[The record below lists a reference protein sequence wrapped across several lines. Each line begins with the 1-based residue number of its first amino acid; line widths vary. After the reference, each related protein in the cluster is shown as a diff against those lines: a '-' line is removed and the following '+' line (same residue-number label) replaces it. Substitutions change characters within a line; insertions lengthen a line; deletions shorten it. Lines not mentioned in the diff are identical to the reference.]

1 MRAARNL
8 SPPRASPT
16 ELIDMGNILVV
27 DDILF
32 WREVIGDLLRQHSH
46 AVTMA
51 ADSTDAL
58 AILKGRGADLVVLD
72 VEMAHAGGLS
82 LLEQIRREA
91 KWKDLPVI
99 ILTGDVYK
107 EHVLL
112 AKKLGAVDYLLK
124 SRFSPPELLERIQ
137 RRLESLPPSA
147 PVAQVRVPEPQKS
160 SSDTISAGPAAAN
173 ASPDAMPEL
182 LTREKTL
189 ARAAHAMAGRTLAG
203 VVAEVIASANSP
215 KMNLSDLTALVA
227 RDGMLSARVLHA
239 AKSAANISAHGIS
252 TLSDAVRVVGCR
264 TVGNIAAAIGIFDA
278 MPQPE
283 ADGFSPV
290 RTWQHSLVVAK
301 LCERLAPANLKP
313 SAYLAGLCHELGLI
327 LFRTH
332 FGPEYRQVLEA
343 QKATGQPLHRVEIQI
358 LGATHGEVSEEIL
371 KSLGLPE
378 HISRPINLFH
388 HAARTNA
395 PPTDPLAKVLRMA
408 DAYASG
414 ILLASSEDVTVSAF
428 TQAECRDTT
437 GRLNPLRPNDAELRQ
452 EIRSLTLAYARVSPD
467 EHRAASAPLFPREPA
482 KLLVVRDPE
491 LSAFD
496 PITAALESI
505 AQVTVAAQLPTA
517 EELGDFQGL
526 VVIARTGTPISE
538 VQGVVAS
545 SPAGALPVLFLT
557 GKKNPRPVIT
567 PAHISV
573 QQWPIPIA
581 DLSKFAAGAQL
592 PRYGASKAA

>member
-1 MRAARNL
+1 
-8 SPPRASPT
+8 
-16 ELIDMGNILVV
+16 LIDMGNILVV

-51 ADSTDAL
+51 ADSADAL
-58 AILKGRGADLVVLD
+58 AVLKGRGADLVVLD

-82 LLEQIRREA
+82 LLEQIRREP

-137 RRLESLPPSA
+137 RRLESSPASA
-147 PVAQVRVPEPQKS
+147 PAAQVRPAEPQKT
-160 SSDTISAGPAAAN
+160 SSDTIGPGAVAN
-173 ASPDAMPEL
+173 GNPDAMPEL

-189 ARAAHAMAGRTLAG
+189 ARAAHAMSGRTLAG

-239 AKSAANISAHGIS
+239 AKSAANVSVHGIS

-283 ADGFSPV
+283 ADGFSPI

-343 QKATGQPLHRVEIQI
+343 QKASGQPLHRVEIQI

-371 KSLGLPE
+371 KCLGLPE

-414 ILLASSEDVTVSAF
+414 ILLASSEDVMVSAF

-467 EHRAASAPLFPREPA
+467 DQRAASAPLFPREPA

-496 PITAALESI
+496 PITAALEAI

-517 EELGDFQGL
+517 DELGDFQGL
-526 VVIARTGTPISE
+526 VVIARTGTTISE
-538 VQGVVAS
+538 VQGVVAN

-557 GKKNPRPVIT
+557 GKKNPRPTIT
-567 PAHISV
+567 PAHICV
-573 QQWPIPIA
+573 QQWPISIA
-581 DLSKFAAGAQL
+581 DLAKFAAVVQL